1 MSKFK
6 KQIILSVGLSVG
18 LSSLSS
24 AIAQSIPMN
33 NGIYDMRPKNS
44 FRGGAIGKGGK
55 IKYQR
60 R

>member
-6 KQIILSVGLSVG
+6 KQIILSVGLT
-18 LSSLSS
+18 SLSS
-24 AIAQSIPMN
+24 AIAQSIPIN